1 MNVKKAMKVIKD
13 NKSLICSCTLVF
25 LSFLFMQFMIYN
37 NVKSRHELEMKL
49 KINKKKYRGE
59 ISNCKKLLLEANEI
73 NLILDRHIKNFL
85 KDK

>member
-37 NVKSRHELEMKL
+37 NVKSRYELEMKL
-49 KINKKKYRGE
+49 KINNKKYRRE

-73 NLILDRHIKNFL
+73 NLILDRHVKNFL

>member
-49 KINKKKYRGE
+49 KINNKKYRRE

-73 NLILDRHIKNFL
+73 NLILDRHVKNFL